1 MTTSLLGQDLLPQSR
16 HIVTAIPGPKS
27 AEAIARRKEAVSAGL
42 GMAFPAVI
50 TRADGAIMEDLDGNR
65 IIDLGSG
72 IGVVTVGNS
81 HPRVVSRVQEA
92 VKAFTHT
99 NFTTAP
105 YLGYIEVCEAL
116 NELTPG
122 KFKKKSILQNSGAE
136 AVENAIKIARHYT
149 KRQAIVVFEH
159 AYHGRTN
166 LTMALTAKNMPYKD
180 GFGPFA
186 NEIYR
191 VPMPYAYRWNGDAST
206 MAADALE
213 DVRHKIEKEIG
224 ADNVAAIII
233 EPIQGEGGFIVPPK
247 GFLPGLSKYASQH
260 GIVFIADEVQTGFAR
275 TGNYFAVED
284 EGVEPDMIVTA
295 KGIAGGLPLAA
306 VTGRAEVMDS
316 SHVGGIGGTY
326 GGNPI
331 ACAAALGAMEAIR
344 EEKLV
349 ERAREIG
356 AILRSAL
363 TSMAAKHPVI
373 GDVRGRG
380 AMQAIEIVM
389 AGSKEP
395 NPAAM
400 ASVIKY
406 CQQQGVL
413 ILTAG
418 TYGNVIRFLPPLVIS
433 DELLKEALAILDQ
446 AFAAL

>member
-1 MTTSLLGQDLLPQSR
+1 MTSSLQAQDPLPQSR

-149 KRQAIVVFEH
+149 KRAAIVVFEH

-180 GFGPFA
+180 GFGPFT

-191 VPMPYAYRWNGDAST
+191 MPMPYAYR
-206 MAADALE
+206 
-213 DVRHKIEKEIG
+213 
-224 ADNVAAIII
+224 
-233 EPIQGEGGFIVPPK
+233 
-247 GFLPGLSKYASQH
+247 
-260 GIVFIADEVQTGFAR
+260 
-275 TGNYFAVED
+275 
-284 EGVEPDMIVTA
+284 
-295 KGIAGGLPLAA
+295 
-306 VTGRAEVMDS
+306 
-316 SHVGGIGGTY
+316 
-326 GGNPI
+326 
-331 ACAAALGAMEAIR
+331 
-344 EEKLV
+344 
-349 ERAREIG
+349 
-356 AILRSAL
+356 
-363 TSMAAKHPVI
+363 
-373 GDVRGRG
+373 
-380 AMQAIEIVM
+380 
-389 AGSKEP
+389 
-395 NPAAM
+395 
-400 ASVIKY
+400 
-406 CQQQGVL
+406 
-413 ILTAG
+413 
-418 TYGNVIRFLPPLVIS
+418 
-433 DELLKEALAILDQ
+433 
-446 AFAAL
+446 